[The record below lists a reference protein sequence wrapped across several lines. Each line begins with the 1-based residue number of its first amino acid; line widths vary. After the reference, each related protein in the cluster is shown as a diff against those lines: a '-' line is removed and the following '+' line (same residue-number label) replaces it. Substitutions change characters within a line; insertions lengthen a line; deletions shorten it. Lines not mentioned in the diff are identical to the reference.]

1 MGAYESSRCGC
12 LSLGLRGT
20 EAGREDFAGF
30 FEGGR
35 REGTTECGVKR
46 AQSGRRKFKGD
57 IIAAMLSFF
66 RIAFFLPTLWGLC
79 PFQN

>member
-20 EAGREDFAGF
+20 ELGREDFTGF
-30 FEGGR
+30 FEEGR

-46 AQSGRRKFKGD
+46 AQSGRRKFKAED
-57 IIAAMLSFF
+57 VPLKD
-66 RIAFFLPTLWGLC
+66 RHWRET
-79 PFQN
+79 PFPVIQNRKVC

>member
-20 EAGREDFAGF
+20 EVGREDFAGF
-30 FEGGR
+30 FAEGRG
-35 REGTTECGVKR
+35 EGTTECGVKW
-46 AQSGRRKFKGD
+46 AQSGRRNFKGD

-79 PFQN
+79 PFRN